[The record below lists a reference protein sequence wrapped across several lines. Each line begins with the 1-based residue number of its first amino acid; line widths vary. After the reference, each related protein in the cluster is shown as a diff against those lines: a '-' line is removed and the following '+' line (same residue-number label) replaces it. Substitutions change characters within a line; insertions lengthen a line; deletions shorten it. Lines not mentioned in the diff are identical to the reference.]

1 MKLIENRNLTI
12 YDDGFQ
18 RKCKEAIISQF
29 GTAIEFMTKFSP
41 KKQIYVSKNPDKVY
55 SGTNAPS
62 LIRAVYAYGYE
73 VIANMLVT
81 HLAEIIKA
89 ERDDKKMPPDEL
101 LRISYDILN
110 DPQFRTLRIT
120 EFMLFI
126 TQYRTGM
133 FGEVYGSVTSFSICS
148 ALRKFMKK
156 REFELSK
163 IKKEECTDTSET
175 ITLEEYCRR
184 TGKSKKE
191 IFPFL

>member
-29 GTAIEFMTKFSP
+29 GTAIEFMKKFSP
-41 KKQIYVSKNPDKVY
+41 KKQILVARNPDKVY

-81 HLAEIIKA
+81 HLSEIIKA
-89 ERDDKKMPPDEL
+89 ERDDKKMPVDEL

-110 DPQFRTLRIT
+110 DPQFRTLKIT
-120 EFMLFI
+120 EIMLFI

-148 ALRKFMKK
+148 ALRKFIKK

-163 IKKEECTDTSET
+163 MKKEECTDTSDA

-184 TGKSKKE
+184 TGKSRKE